1 MEIPA
6 RALNQPLLASAL
18 GRKYGILLLLSIL
31 ATASVTAMFWTSD
44 FGRTFLNI
52 GGRAASGAGF
62 IAIYVWSTE
71 LLPTSVRQGGMSLG
85 SFSAR
90 VGSVVA
96 PWAADIGGLLPIPEQ
111 LANDVPLAL
120 FGASAIVAGALA
132 LVVLPETKG
141 ERTPETIAEAVAS
154 LDSVSLKK
162 DDPAFKI
169 AAVLAGAMCIGA
181 SVLLGFVVGST
192 ADNTAAG
199 AGAGA
204 AGGAVSLGLVVLC
217 LWLKLRKHEDAF
229 PRV

>member
-1 MEIPA
+1 M
-6 RALNQPLLASAL
+6 LLSVLASA
-18 GRKYGILLLLSIL
+18 
-31 ATASVTAMFWTSD
+31 SVAAMFWATD

-96 PWAADIGGLLPIPEQ
+96 PWAAEIGALLPVPDG

-120 FGASAIVAGALA
+120 FGTSALIAGALA
-132 LVVLPETKG
+132 LVVLPETRGQKS
-141 ERTPETIAEAVAS
+141 PETIAEAVIEVH
-154 LDSVSLKK
+154 SVEQRQ

-169 AAVLAGAMCIGA
+169 AAILGCAIGLGM
-181 SVLLGFVVGST
+181 SVLVVFVVE
-192 ADNTAAG
+192 AAVNLTVALI
-199 AGAGA
+199 AGFGL
-204 AGGAVSLGLVVLC
+204 AVTVTSVVWLC
-217 LWLKLRKHEDAF
+217 YQRSAQ
-229 PRV
+229 PRPNWRELHRSKSKRCCPC